1 MNGTVQ
7 EHVATEP
14 TVSAEAFFDA
24 PDDGFLYELVRG
36 EVRRMTPAGFRHGAV
51 AAQIVFL
58 LQSFVKP
65 RGLGV
70 VGTAETGFVLARGPD
85 TVRAPD
91 VWFVARDRIPAEPSS
106 EGFGQLA
113 PDLAVEVMSPS
124 DRPDDVQGKILEYF
138 AAGTRAVWVAFP
150 RTRTVTVYRAPQ
162 SIRLLSPEESLSGE
176 DVVPGFSC
184 RVAELFE

>member
-1 MNGTVQ
+1 M
-7 EHVATEP
+7 
-14 TVSAEAFFDA
+14 S
-24 PDDGFLYELVRG
+24 
-36 EVRRMTPAGFRHGAV
+36 PAGFRHGAV

-65 RGLGV
+65 RNLGV
-70 VGTAETGFVLARGPD
+70 VGTAEAGFVLARGPD

-91 VWFVARDRIPAEPSS
+91 VWFVAHNRVPAEQSS
-106 EGFGQLA
+106 EGFGQVA

-150 RTRTVTVYRAPQ
+150 RTRTVTVYRAAQ
-162 SIRLLSPEESLSGE
+162 SIRLLSPEETLSGE
-176 DVVPGFSC
+176 EVLPGFSC